1 MADYVRQYPR
11 FISRTPS
18 NATTPWLTQFT
29 DLYSSRI
36 YTWNT
41 STHSPGGMSQGNVE
55 FKAVLSGSVYI
66 EAQRPNLYMRRYEVI
81 DTFQTPVYNP
91 ITNASP
97 VKTVRVH
104 HAGNPDG
111 SNEGVGLTFL
121 ETHNPLKLDV
131 VPTRDVTSVG
141 LNGTPGTF
149 RLHVRPQDDQ
159 TPLEFSY
166 LVPGV
171 SAPIAGLI
179 LRASLRKQGAT
190 DPLTW
195 VTLDPTPNQNG
206 LDAFYEF
213 SVPTPGTYEYQVRPY
228 FNDPT
233 ETGADWSRFYDPNQP
248 QLRGTVTI
256 SQVQQITATMEFST
270 PLGSQPTGHRRAEGI
285 LTPQV
290 RATYSGT
297 GPLSITMQLTQD
309 ELELDITHNAVR
321 VGTSNV
327 YQAEF
332 TGLPAGFY
340 TVKAKLLNTS
350 PVLEREEDGQ
360 VAPPP
365 LEIGDQLSFLPWLL
379 PQLTN
384 DALVLAAAA
393 PSGQASVRPQVPL
406 SATLTTNRG
415 LPGRQV
421 ETLAHTT
428 AQIAGPGDVQGL
440 AKRAI
445 LNTWP
450 APGATSCSPL
460 ELVQLDFQDE
470 DLPWRYSTLH
480 TPVTPTH
487 PTPEPLPWLMLL
499 VLKNDG
505 LEYQRQGQSGALP
518 SILVKGGHAGTY
530 PSPDP
535 AQQQLW
541 AHVQVNAS
549 FGAVTTPA
557 TQPSAPDIQAF
568 VKDQLP
574 KSPDLAN
581 SRVFSARRLA
591 ENTEYQAFLVPAVEA
606 GRLAGLGLDFAP
618 ADVRTSAIP
627 AGGGD
632 CAFPVYFQWKFSTG
646 SDEDFETLA
655 GRLAPASTATAAAPS
670 LAVGVGTRTYQ
681 LPMPGLLRAAA
692 TPLPQ
697 PTADQARD
705 ELRVA
710 QHLYTQVVPPRPAGR
725 RPVVA
730 APLYG
735 RAYAVRPTLEL
746 PVGEVPNNWKHQLNL
761 DPRYRALAAIGAEVV
776 RDNQE
781 EYVRRA
787 WDQVQDILLANEKLR
802 GAQYGLRTTAG
813 LRNQHLP
820 LTTTAAPGAASPGGQ
835 RLALRAAAP
844 EAAATALMAPAAG
857 ASPAAS
863 ASAPAATGMADYGLH
878 LTALAMRR
886 TRLSPATVAAT
897 ALPLTT
903 VREAIRRSDTPLAAF
918 SPTFRRVM
926 KPFGK
931 YQVGAAGRPLRPT
944 QPAPEADP
952 ADLLRPGTSLAQRDT
967 VLSRLVAGALT
978 AAPAPAE
985 HARLYQFDDG
995 LIDGFLGRPGVALPV
1010 PSQLAGK
1017 GDAAT
1022 KFQAAF
1028 TSFRAVGTPQPDGSQ
1043 QVVGFRVPQYVR
1055 PSLPLDLIKND
1066 VLAATN
1072 PGPAFEV
1079 KIKTVA
1085 PTIGTLPPA
1094 SPGDFEGK
1102 DFNASHFYVG
1112 DFDEPSHLVGD
1123 WLPADF
1129 AGADFLLGR
1138 EVFDYETTPAPA
1150 PPVLAARS
1158 ARLASPDEN
1167 AATDARAEQASLLS
1181 TSTLT
1186 ASTTPASAAAPP
1198 TDASIPVIKQ
1208 AKVFPVFKDAMGEAL
1223 RLRHPELFVPGL
1235 GSFPTNGVAVLDVNP
1250 AFIEAYMMGLNHA
1263 LGSELHWRGFPVDL
1277 RGTFFQQFWDV
1288 SEHFNM
1294 SLPVSGNGPDVAT
1307 GAQEATMLDIKP
1319 LDQWLNQPLGANSLL
1334 PTAAAGGLLRLALR
1348 SELLARYP
1356 TLVLALQDNSL
1367 ASQGIDGTDPAHML
1381 HPLQRLAVGADLTV
1395 VTFGVAQA
1403 YAEAHCALVLMER
1416 PGQPKFGL
1424 DAEPSDPAHP
1434 LHDPLSWNDFTW
1446 DYAGTL
1452 VDAQLMPTTTGALG
1466 SKPHTTAEPASVAY
1480 LTDSATVAYA
1490 LLQEPIL
1497 ATIPISAIL

>member
-1 MADYVRQYPR
+1 
-11 FISRTPS
+11 
-18 NATTPWLTQFT
+18 
-29 DLYSSRI
+29 
-36 YTWNT
+36 
-41 STHSPGGMSQGNVE
+41 MSQGNVE

-66 EAQRPNLYMRRYEVI
+66 EAQRPSLYMRRYEVI

-121 ETHNPLKLDV
+121 ETHNPIKLDV

-141 LNGTPGTF
+141 LNGTPGKF

-166 LVPGV
+166 SVQGL
-171 SAPIAGLI
+171 SAPIVGLI
-179 LRASLRKQGAT
+179 LRASLRKQGST

-195 VTLDPTPNQNG
+195 VTLDLTPNQNG

-228 FNDPT
+228 FNDS
-233 ETGADWSRFYDPNQP
+233 EATGADWSRFYDPNQP
-248 QLRGTVTI
+248 QLRGTVVV
-256 SQVQQITATMEFST
+256 SQVQQITATMDFIM
-270 PLGSQPTGHRRAEGI
+270 PLGSQPTGHRLAEGI

-290 RATYSGT
+290 RATYTGT
-297 GPLSITMQLTQD
+297 GPLNITMQLMQD
-309 ELELDITHNAVR
+309 GQELDIPHNAVR
-321 VGTSNV
+321 VGTSNI
-327 YQAEF
+327 YQATF

-340 TVKAKLLNTS
+340 TVNAQLLNTS
-350 PVLEREEDGQ
+350 PVLVREADGQ
-360 VAPPP
+360 IAPPP
-365 LEIGDQLSFLPWLL
+365 LEIGDQLSFLPWVL
-379 PQLTN
+379 PRLTN
-384 DALVLAAAA
+384 DALVLAAASSS
-393 PSGQASVRPQVPL
+393 PASVRPQVPL

-421 ETLAHTT
+421 ETLAQTT

-450 APGATSCSPL
+450 APGASSCSPL
-460 ELVQLDFQDE
+460 ELAFIDFQDE

-480 TPVTPTH
+480 APVTAGH

-535 AQQQLW
+535 GQQQLW
-541 AHVQVNAS
+541 AHVQINAS

-557 TQPSAPDIQAF
+557 TQPSEQDIKDF

-627 AGGGD
+627 AGSGD
-632 CAFPVYFQWKFSTG
+632 RAFPVYFQWKFSTG
-646 SDEDFETLA
+646 TDEDFETLA
-655 GRLAPASTATAAAPS
+655 GRLAPANASTAAAPAPS

-681 LPMPGLLRAAA
+681 LPMPGLLHDA
-692 TPLPQ
+692 TTAVPQ

-705 ELRVA
+705 QLRVA
-710 QHLYTQVVPPRPAGR
+710 QHLYTQVVPPRPAGN

-735 RAYAVRPTLEL
+735 RAYAVRTTLEL
-746 PVGEVPNNWKHQLNL
+746 PTSEVPNNWKHQLNL
-761 DPRYRALAAIGAEVV
+761 DARYRALAAIGAAVV

-813 LRNQHLP
+813 LRDQHLP
-820 LTTTAAPGAASPGGQ
+820 LTTTTTTTTTGGASPGGHRAM
-835 RLALRAAAP
+835 RLALRTTEASSFTAAA
-844 EAAATALMAPAAG
+844 E

-863 ASAPAATGMADYGLH
+863 ATAPATTGMADYGLH

-886 TRLSPATVAAT
+886 TRLSPATAAAS
-897 ALPLTT
+897 ALPVTT

-944 QPAPEADP
+944 QSASEADP
-952 ADLLRPGTSLAQRDT
+952 TDLLQPGTSLRQRDT
-967 VLSRLVAGALT
+967 VLSRLVAGTLT

-985 HARLYQFDDG
+985 QARLYQFDDG

-1010 PSQLAGK
+1010 PTQLAGK

-1028 TSFRAVGTPQPDGSQ
+1028 TSFRAVGAPRADGSQ

-1055 PSLPLDLIKND
+1055 PLLPLELIKHD

-1085 PTIGTLPPA
+1085 PAIGTLPPA
-1094 SPGDFEGK
+1094 STGDFEGK
-1102 DFNASHFYVG
+1102 YFNASHFYVG

-1138 EVFDYETTPAPA
+1138 EVFDYETTPEPSEPA

-1158 ARLASPDEN
+1158 ARLASPDEDDTN
-1167 AATDARAEQASLLS
+1167 DAAPTAARAEQASLLS
-1181 TSTLT
+1181 ATTVTTTTTTT
-1186 ASTTPASAAAPP
+1186 AVAAPP

-1223 RLRHPELFVPGL
+1223 RQRHPELFVPGL

-1250 AFIEAYMMGLNHA
+1250 AFIEAYMLGLNHA

-1319 LDQWLNQPLGANSLL
+1319 LDQWLNKPLGANSLL
-1334 PTAAAGGLLRLALR
+1334 PTGASTGLLRLALR

-1381 HPLQRLAVGADLTV
+1381 HPLQRLAVGPDLTV
-1395 VTFGVAQA
+1395 VTFGVDQA

-1424 DAEPSDPAHP
+1424 DAESADPAHR
-1434 LHDPLSWNDFTW
+1434 LHDPLGWNDFTW
-1446 DYAGTL
+1446 DYAGTQ
-1452 VDAQLMPTTTGALG
+1452 VDAQFTPTITGAPG